1 MANKKNKISKMKKT
15 SDIIAQNDT
24 FNSTAEFMA
33 RVGFATRGLIFFIM
47 GILALL
53 LAFGIGGKTTDQ
65 QGTIANIGKQP
76 EGKILLWLFLIGLIC
91 YSSWG
96 LIQVVVN
103 PFNKENDTKGIS
115 ARLGYLFG
123 AISYSFLAIP
133 TFSLLTGGS
142 KPAHVGK
149 QAAQTQNYVAKIL
162 DMPFGQWI
170 IVVIAIIVISVGI
183 FQVCK
188 GFMPLF
194 GCHLDLIKLN
204 TFQLKWVKG
213 FGRFGTISRGFVIVS
228 VGIFLAIAAYTSN
241 SNEAKGFDSALMSLI
256 HQSYGRWLIGI
267 IALGLTSLGIY
278 ALLIALFFRLKK
290 Y

>member
-1 MANKKNKISKMKKT
+1 MVNKKNTVRKIKKT
-15 SDIIAQNDT
+15 SKNVAHNDT

-33 RVGFATRGLIFFIM
+33 RVGFATRGLIFFVM

-53 LAFGIGGKTTDQ
+53 LALGSGGKTTDQ
-65 QGTIANIGKQP
+65 QGAIATIGKQP
-76 EGKILLWLFLIGLIC
+76 EGQVLLWLILIGLIC

-96 LIQVVVN
+96 LIQVVIN

-123 AISYSFLAIP
+123 AITYSFLAIP
-133 TFSLLTGGS
+133 TYALLTGGA

-149 QAAQTQNYVAKIL
+149 QAAQTQNYVAKVL

-170 IVVIAIIVISVGI
+170 VVVVAIAVISVGI
-183 FQVCK
+183 FQVYK
-188 GFMPLF
+188 GVMPLF
-194 GCHLDLIKLN
+194 GRHLDLIKLN
-204 TFQLKWVKG
+204 TYQLKWVKG
-213 FGRFGTISRGFVIVS
+213 FGRFGTISRGLVIIL
-228 VGIFLAIAAYTSN
+228 VGVFLVIAAYTSN

-256 HQSYGRWLIGI
+256 HQPYGRWLIGI
-267 IALGLTSLGIY
+267 IALGLMSLGIY

>member
-1 MANKKNKISKMKKT
+1 MANKENTIKKMKKNSENVT
-15 SDIIAQNDT
+15 HNDT

-33 RVGFATRGLIFFIM
+33 RVGFAARGLIFFVM

-53 LAFGIGGKTTDQ
+53 LAFGNGGKTTDQ
-65 QGTIANIGKQP
+65 QGAIATIGKQP
-76 EGKILLWLFLIGLIC
+76 ECQVLLWLVLIGLVC
-91 YSSWG
+91 YSLWG

-142 KPAHVGK
+142 KPAHAGK

-162 DMPFGQWI
+162 DMPFGQWM
-170 IVVIAIIVISVGI
+170 IVVVAITVISVGI

-204 TFQLKWVKG
+204 KYQLKWVKG
-213 FGRFGTISRGFVIVS
+213 FGRFGTISRGLVITL
-228 VGIFLAIAAYTSN
+228 VGVFLIISAYTSN
-241 SNEAKGFDSALMSLI
+241 SNDAKGFDSALMSLI
-256 HQSYGRWLIGI
+256 HQPYGRWLIGI

-278 ALLIALFFRLKK
+278 ALSIALFFRLKK

>member
-1 MANKKNKISKMKKT
+1 MVNKKKVIKKLKKASKNV
-15 SDIIAQNDT
+15 AHNDT

-33 RVGFATRGLIFFIM
+33 RVGFAARSLIFFVM

-53 LAFGIGGKTTDQ
+53 LAFGSGGKTTDQ
-65 QGTIANIGKQP
+65 QGAIAMIGKQP
-76 EGKILLWLFLIGLIC
+76 EGKVLLWLVLIGLIC
-91 YSSWG
+91 YASWG
-96 LIQVVVN
+96 FIQVIVN

-133 TFSLLTGGS
+133 TYALLTGGA
-142 KPAHVGK
+142 KPAHTGK

-162 DMPFGQWI
+162 DMPLGQWL
-170 IVVIAIIVISVGI
+170 VVVVALIVISVGI

-194 GCHLDLIKLN
+194 GRHLDLIKLN
-204 TFQLKWVKG
+204 TYQLKWVKG
-213 FGRFGTISRGFVIVS
+213 FGRYGTISQGFVITL
-228 VGIFLAIAAYTSN
+228 VGAFLVIAAYTSN

-256 HQSYGRWLIGI
+256 HQPYGRWLIGI
-267 IALGLTSLGIY
+267 IALGLISLGLY
-278 ALLIALFFRLKK
+278 ALFIALFFRLKK
-290 Y
+290 

>member
-1 MANKKNKISKMKKT
+1 MANKEKAIRKMKKT
-15 SDIIAQNDT
+15 SEDVAHNDT

-33 RVGFATRGLIFFIM
+33 RVGFATRGLIFSVM

-53 LAFGIGGKTTDQ
+53 IAFGSGGKTTDQ
-65 QGTIANIGKQP
+65 QGAIAMIGKQP
-76 EGKILLWLFLIGLIC
+76 EGKVLLWIVLIGLIC

-96 LIQVVVN
+96 LIQVVIN

-123 AISYSFLAIP
+123 SISYSFLAIP
-133 TFSLLTGGS
+133 TYALLTGGS
-142 KPAHVGK
+142 KPVHVGK

-162 DMPFGQWI
+162 DLPFGQWLVVVVAITVI
-170 IVVIAIIVISVGI
+170 IVGA

-188 GFMPLF
+188 GFMPHF

-204 TFQLKWVKG
+204 TYQLKWVKG
-213 FGRFGTISRGFVIVS
+213 FGIFGTISRGFVIIL
-228 VGIFLAIAAYTSN
+228 VGVFLVIAAYTSD
-241 SNEAKGFDSALMSLI
+241 SNEAKGFDSALMSLM

-267 IALGLTSLGIY
+267 VALGLMSLGIY
-278 ALLIALFFRLKK
+278 ALLIALFFRLKE